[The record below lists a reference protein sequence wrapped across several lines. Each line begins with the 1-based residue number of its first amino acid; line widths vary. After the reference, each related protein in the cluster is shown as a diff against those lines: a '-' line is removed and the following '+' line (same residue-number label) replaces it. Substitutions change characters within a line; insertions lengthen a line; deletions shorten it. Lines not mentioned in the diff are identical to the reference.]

1 MFTEIEET
9 LKELEY
15 YSKELAKKESQL
27 EKYDADLICLEH
39 KRDLILQSKE
49 YYKKAIDIFYDSSI
63 KELMEL
69 VNDIMSFVFY
79 DQNYTIRMEIAD
91 NRSKAILWYLR
102 DESKNVE
109 MPIKKG
115 LGNGVGRGI
124 KAVLSFMLQAYFAL
138 TCGTNYLFIDE
149 GYTFISEEYV
159 DKFFELVIAYCLE
172 KNLGLVLITHDD
184 RFKAYGFN
192 SYKVVKGVAT
202 QAC

>member
-1 MFTEIEET
+1 
-9 LKELEY
+9 
-15 YSKELAKKESQL
+15 
-27 EKYDADLICLEH
+27 
-39 KRDLILQSKE
+39 
-49 YYKKAIDIFYDSSI
+49 
-63 KELMEL
+63 
-69 VNDIMSFVFY
+69 
-79 DQNYTIRMEIAD
+79 
-91 NRSKAILWYLR
+91 
-102 DESKNVE
+102 